1 MSVGTI
7 DCSAEFV
14 TNGTVNSFPFYFK
27 FLDGKDLVVI
37 YISPE
42 GVSSKLLMGMHY
54 TLIGAGNND
63 GASIQTREILAGPG
77 QLIVFRD
84 RQVYQQAM
92 SGKRGASLS
101 KANAGVFDRLILLV
115 RKAYALF
122 SQVLTRPFGRDC
134 FDAQNRRIASVKDPV
149 DPQDAATKHFVDRLI
164 AERGVSAEDLTDTAD
179 NIIYVGPNDEVA
191 KVQHLSGSQGSL
203 LLGHN
208 AETVADVLKRVGEN
222 NCFALGGVVQNTRD
236 YSLNGDNVLPELA
249 VFSKV
254 NFDASGYHASGSLGN
269 MTTTASPAGSDFSL
283 YMVTVVLQ
291 TEVAGCLNIK
301 FDGAPIMSDQPSGYL
316 FSTAPIKT
324 AGVENNRDI
333 DPNTYSF
340 IYATSG
346 TAFTTVSIESD
357 TSWGGQVY
365 SLSLVPVAETMF
377 ALAGAGTENG
387 PKNPIGFKACAYGR
401 NDIAFG
407 DRYTLASL
415 KYDGLP
421 QTPAHNLAIGA
432 KALATN
438 QFGDQNT
445 AIGTYALE
453 FNETSNNI
461 ALGYSAAKLNT
472 KGREL
477 TAIGYKSLTNN
488 TTGSANTAT
497 GFWSLGLNTT
507 GTDNC
512 AFGWYSLRNLLLG
525 NFNTAHGSNAGMMA
539 LSGSGNTYVGAY
551 AGYGNGAAYA
561 TYANTTAVGRES
573 LAAGDNAIAIGFQ
586 ARSGS
591 LSLSSPFSVAIG
603 SSSSAAGATPCV
615 AVGASSAASGDR
627 TVAIGESAVASGPKS
642 VAIGAHSAASAQY
655 VTSVGTQAGAGSTG
669 INNTFLGALAG
680 FSPNAFNG
688 CTLLGSSTAATGD
701 NQVQL
706 GAFGTVPY
714 AFAALQIRADER
726 DATDV
731 KPLKKS
737 YEFIRAHKGM
747 AIQYRYDLRAQY
759 TSGKPDG
766 SKAGKSLHA
775 GFPAQKVSALAKK
788 IGITFTG
795 VSHHA
800 DTGGLD
806 VWSMGYE
813 QYVPHLV
820 EAQAIAIEMLEAQAL
835 EIERLWARI
844 KVLEGQKE

>member
-1 MSVGTI
+1 M
-7 DCSAEFV
+7 
-14 TNGTVNSFPFYFK
+14 
-27 FLDGKDLVVI
+27 
-37 YISPE
+37 
-42 GVSSKLLMGMHY
+42 
-54 TLIGAGNND
+54 
-63 GASIQTREILAGPG
+63 
-77 QLIVFRD
+77 
-84 RQVYQQAM
+84 
-92 SGKRGASLS
+92 
-101 KANAGVFDRLILLV
+101 
-115 RKAYALF
+115 
-122 SQVLTRPFGRDC
+122 
-134 FDAQNRRIASVKDPV
+134 
-149 DPQDAATKHFVDRLI
+149 
-164 AERGVSAEDLTDTAD
+164 
-179 NIIYVGPNDEVA
+179 
-191 KVQHLSGSQGSL
+191 
-203 LLGHN
+203 
-208 AETVADVLKRVGEN
+208 
-222 NCFALGGVVQNTRD
+222 
-236 YSLNGDNVLPELA
+236 
-249 VFSKV
+249 
-254 NFDASGYHASGSLGN
+254 
-269 MTTTASPAGSDFSL
+269 
-283 YMVTVVLQ
+283 
-291 TEVAGCLNIK
+291 
-301 FDGAPIMSDQPSGYL
+301 
-316 FSTAPIKT
+316 
-324 AGVENNRDI
+324 
-333 DPNTYSF
+333 
-340 IYATSG
+340 
-346 TAFTTVSIESD
+346 
-357 TSWGGQVY
+357 
-365 SLSLVPVAETMF
+365 
-377 ALAGAGTENG
+377 
-387 PKNPIGFKACAYGR
+387 
-401 NDIAFG
+401 
-407 DRYTLASL
+407 
-415 KYDGLP
+415 
-421 QTPAHNLAIGA
+421 
-432 KALATN
+432 
-438 QFGDQNT
+438 
-445 AIGTYALE
+445 
-453 FNETSNNI
+453 
-461 ALGYSAAKLNT
+461 
-472 KGREL
+472 
-477 TAIGYKSLTNN
+477 
-488 TTGSANTAT
+488 
-497 GFWSLGLNTT
+497 
-507 GTDNC
+507 
-512 AFGWYSLRNLLLG
+512 
-525 NFNTAHGSNAGMMA
+525 
-539 LSGSGNTYVGAY
+539 
-551 AGYGNGAAYA
+551 
-561 TYANTTAVGRES
+561 
-573 LAAGDNAIAIGFQ
+573 AAGDNAIAIGFQ

-844 KVLEGQKE
+844 KVLEGQKD